1 MLRRIVLTATASVA
15 ALVAAVPAAGASPLP
30 LALPL
35 SLPFPLPLPA
45 AAAPTSQATDR
56 LTMTVS
62 ETGARTDGLY
72 ELECGPA
79 GGTHPSA
86 QAACDRLDQ
95 LAQDGK
101 DPFAPVPEDQMC
113 TQQMG
118 GPQTAHITGTWQ
130 GQSVDAVFSRTDG
143 CEISRWQ
150 TMEPV
155 LPNTRS

>member
-1 MLRRIVLTATASVA
+1 MLRRLLLTASASVA
-15 ALVAAVPAAGASPLP
+15 ALAASVPVSASASPLP
-30 LALPL
+30 LSPPLLSAPDAL
-35 SLPFPLPLPA
+35 SV
-45 AAAPTSQATDR
+45 
-56 LTMTVS
+56 TVS
-62 ETGARTDGLY
+62 ESGHERTDGKYDLA
-72 ELECGPA
+72 CGPT

-86 QAACDRLDQ
+86 QAACDRLEQ
-95 LAQDGK
+95 LAREGK

-118 GPQTAHITGTWQ
+118 GPATAHITGTWQ
-130 GQSVDAVFSRTDG
+130 GKRVDATFSQTNG

>member
-15 ALVAAVPAAGASPLP
+15 ALVAAVPAAGASPLRP
-30 LALPL
+30 
-35 SLPFPLPLPA
+35 SLPLPMPLLSSPSA
-45 AAAPTSQATDR
+45 DQ

-62 ETGARTDGLY
+62 ETGARTPELY
-72 ELECGPA
+72 QLECGPT

-86 QAACDRLDQ
+86 QAACDRLEQ
-95 LAQDGK
+95 LARDGM

-118 GPQTAHITGTWQ
+118 GPETAHITGTWH
-130 GQSVDAVFSRTDG
+130 GQRVDATFSRTNG
-143 CEISRWQ
+143 CEISRWR

>member
-30 LALPL
+30 LLPL
-35 SLPFPLPLPA
+35 SLPLPLPSA
-45 AAAPTSQATDR
+45 SPQALDQ

-62 ETGARTDGLY
+62 RTGARTDGLY
-72 ELECGPA
+72 RLECGPA

-86 QAACDRLDQ
+86 QAACDRLEQ

-118 GPQTAHITGTWQ
+118 GPETAHITGTWH
-130 GQSVDAVFSRTDG
+130 GERVEATFSRTNG
-143 CEISRWQ
+143 CEISRWR

>member
-1 MLRRIVLTATASVA
+1 MLRHLVLTATASLAVLGA
-15 ALVAAVPAAGASPLP
+15 AIPAAGAAPLP
-30 LALPL
+30 LLT
-35 SLPFPLPLPA
+35 
-45 AAAPTSQATDR
+45 APDK
-56 LTMTVS
+56 LTVIVS
-62 ETGARTDGLY
+62 ETGNTRTDGRY

-95 LAQDGK
+95 LGRKGQ
-101 DPFAPVPEDQMC
+101 DPFAPVPADQMC
-113 TQQMG
+113 TEQMG
-118 GPQTAHITGTWQ
+118 GPATARITGTWQ
-130 GQSVDAVFSRTDG
+130 GRSVDATFSRANG

>member
-1 MLRRIVLTATASVA
+1 MLRRIVLTATASLA

-35 SLPFPLPLPA
+35 PLPLLS
-45 AAAPTSQATDR
+45 SQATDQ

-72 ELECGPA
+72 ELECGPT

-95 LAQDGK
+95 LARDGM
-101 DPFAPVPEDQMC
+101 DPFAPVPQDQMC

-130 GQSVDAVFSRTDG
+130 GQRVDATFRRTDG
-143 CEISRWQ
+143 CEISRWR